1 MQELS
6 VDGIAHNHMN
16 SIDGSRVLC
25 PIGTC
30 QQWIHRLLHFA
41 PRSREVFVLTCSL
54 TRALG
59 NRWKQ
64 LTLITGSRTKIL
76 GSHILVSSS
85 ILYCNKGTE
94 YESSLP

>member
-16 SIDGSRVLC
+16 SVDESRVLC
-25 PIGTC
+25 LIGTC

-54 TRALG
+54 ARALG
-59 NRWKQ
+59 NRRKE
-64 LTLITGSRTKIL
+64 LILITGSRNKIPE
-76 GSHILVSSS
+76 SDILICSS
-85 ILYCNKGTE
+85 ILYCNKGIE